1 MSAVHNNTVKGF
13 ITDIL
18 KYTVCLHNVCSNGVN
33 LLHNRTIYSE
43 QKQNTTPAPV
53 SWVSILVRIKLKKKI
68 AENQL

>member
-53 SWVSILVRIKLKKKI
+53 S
-68 AENQL
+68 